1 MKPAATKHAAMK
13 PAPRILLVED
23 DAPSRAFLAA
33 ALAGLPARVATA
45 RGAGEAL
52 VLAATGGPF
61 DLWLLDAHLPDADG
75 GALLAALRLLAP
87 ATPALAH
94 TATRDAAYAATL
106 RARGFDGVLVKP
118 IALAVLR
125 AAARNALATLPQ
137 GLPSAMP
144 RTRTSKAAAVAEVP
158 ADAWFAAGAA
168 GTVDSADAADALSS
182 TAGAPARGNAR
193 TRRAALRAMFHA
205 ELPVQRA
212 SVEHALASGDIA
224 AASAVLHRL
233 RASCGFVGAAALGA
247 AVRTLQA
254 DPRSLDALRRFGACV
269 DAVLALA
276 GGASA

>member
-45 RGAGEAL
+45 TGAGEAL
-52 VLAATGGPF
+52 ALAATGGPF

-87 ATPALAH
+87 MTPALAH
-94 TATRDAAYAATL
+94 TATRDRRYAAAL
-106 RARGFDGVLVKP
+106 CARGFNGVLVKP
-118 IALAVLR
+118 VALAVLR
-125 AAARNALATLPQ
+125 ATVRDALATLPR
-137 GLPSAMP
+137 GLPSTLSHASA
-144 RTRTSKAAAVAEVP
+144 SKAAAVAE
-158 ADAWFAAGAA
+158 ARATGWF
-168 GTVDSADAADALSS
+168 SADAAGGADAN
-182 TAGAPARGNAR
+182 ADNARARGSAR
-193 TRRAALRAMFHA
+193 SRRTTLRALFHA

-212 SVEHALASGDIA
+212 SVEHALANGDF
-224 AASAVLHRL
+224 ASASDVLHRL

-247 AVRTLQA
+247 AVRALQA
-254 DPRSLDALRRFGACV
+254 DPGSLEALRRFGACV

-276 GGASA
+276 GGAIA

>member
-1 MKPAATKHAAMK
+1 MKPAATKHAATK

-106 RARGFDGVLVKP
+106 LARGFDGMLVKP

-144 RTRTSKAAAVAEVP
+144 RTRTSKAAVAEAP
-158 ADAWFAAGAA
+158 ASAWFAAGAA